1 MYATRTGNTINVS
14 TDMIKAF
21 KGITEGYSVTLHA
34 LPKIV
39 FHVDAETTDNAQ
51 ALAYAVAKKEKAPM
65 LRDSN
70 AATIVKL
77 G

>member
-1 MYATRTGNTINVS
+1 MFAARTGNTINIS
-14 TDMIKAF
+14 NDMVKAF
-21 KGITEGYSVTLHA
+21 KGITEGYAVTLHA

-39 FHVDAETTDNAQ
+39 FHVDTATADNAQ
-51 ALAYAVAKKEKAPM
+51 SLAYQVAKKEKAPM

>member
-14 TDMIKAF
+14 GDMLKAF

-34 LPKIV
+34 LPNIV
-39 FHVDAETTDNAQ
+39 FHVDTTTADNAQ
-51 ALAYAVAKKEKAPM
+51 SLAYQVAKKEKAPM
-65 LRDSN
+65 IRDSN

>member
-14 TDMIKAF
+14 NDMLKAF

-34 LPKIV
+34 LPNIV
-39 FHVDAETTDNAQ
+39 FHVDAQTADKAH

-65 LRDSN
+65 ARDSN

>member
-1 MYATRTGNTINVS
+1 MIAVRTGNTINVS
-14 TDMIKAF
+14 KDMIKALS
-21 KGITEGYSVTLHA
+21 GIEEGYAVTLHA

-39 FHVDAETTDNAQ
+39 FHVDTNTADNAQ
-51 ALAYAVAKKEKAPM
+51 AIAYTVAKKEKAPM
-65 LRDSN
+65 LRDST

>member
-1 MYATRTGNTINVS
+1 MFAARTGNTINIS
-14 TDMIKAF
+14 NDMAKAL
-21 KGITEGYSVTLHA
+21 KGITEGYAVTLHA

-39 FHVDAETTDNAQ
+39 FHVDATTADNAQ
-51 ALAYAVAKKEKAPM
+51 SLAYQVAKKEKAPM
-65 LRDSN
+65 IRDSN